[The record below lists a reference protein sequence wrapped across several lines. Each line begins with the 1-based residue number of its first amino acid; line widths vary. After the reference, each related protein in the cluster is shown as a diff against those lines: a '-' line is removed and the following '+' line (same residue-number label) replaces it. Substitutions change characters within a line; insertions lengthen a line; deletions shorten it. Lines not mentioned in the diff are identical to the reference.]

1 MRTLALV
8 VIAVLLS
15 PSCFAQTKGAPA
27 PARKPTQAKKP
38 ETPHLEFVNEYIRE
52 LAAMENIR
60 DSGEQELQQN
70 PNSTFSNMIH
80 SSTLFQL
87 ELALDIRMLKSMRL
101 NPPFETFVPD
111 IMEFDERKIALWKR
125 MAEIGSEFIA
135 GPKPGVDYGKLAA
148 EMPQLR
154 AQLDYIDQ
162 SLFQVTPAV
171 FETLIDLKPD
181 SKGHTSHL
189 IITKLEKA
197 KLLDDITTDF
207 GTKLDQP
214 HPNYT
219 VAAALVLKTGLL
231 KDFKCSDEPWE

>member
-1 MRTLALV
+1 
-8 VIAVLLS
+8 
-15 PSCFAQTKGAPA
+15 
-27 PARKPTQAKKP
+27 
-38 ETPHLEFVNEYIRE
+38 
-52 LAAMENIR
+52 MENIR
-60 DSGEQELQQN
+60 DSGEQELQQD

-87 ELALDIRMLKSMRL
+87 EIGVDIQMLKSMRL
-101 NPPFETFVPD
+101 NPPFETFIPNIV
-111 IMEFDERKIALWKR
+111 EFEEHKIALWKR
-125 MAEIGSEFIA
+125 MTEIASEFIA

-162 SLFQVTPAV
+162 SLFHKCTPAV
-171 FETLIDLKPD
+171 FEALIDSKPD

-189 IITKLEKA
+189 TITKAERA
-197 KLLDDITTDF
+197 KLLDDITADF